1 MSVLLTTLRADTLT
15 LLNEASN
22 SVIGDYADG
31 TGGTTVNTTT
41 NIDVYLNEAQAEMA
55 RSCVFIPGTHT
66 TASTTG
72 REFSLTA
79 TNIWFPMSVTVG
91 TTPLVHTSDTR
102 LRAWQPNFETAT
114 GTITLPNGG
123 TTTVPYYWFRKQPQ
137 VVGVF
142 PSGTSVTYIVYGASL
157 PATITTGQDATFAP
171 DDVLRNSLPVYA
183 AMKLAMKNLDDPSL
197 AARIQL
203 WREWWFDTCTRL
215 WNNLDSSLK
224 AEGSPYAAPPVAPP
238 AAK

>member
-1 MSVLLTTLRADTLT
+1 MAVTIATLRADTLT

-22 SVIGDYADG
+22 SVIGDYANG
-31 TGGTTVNTTT
+31 VGGTTTTT
-41 NIDVYLNEAQAEMA
+41 QDTIDAYLNEAQAEMA
-55 RSCVFIPGTHT
+55 RACVFIPGTHT
-66 TASTTG
+66 TSATTG
-72 REFSLTA
+72 REIDLSS

-91 TTPLVHTSDTR
+91 TTPLQHTSDTR
-102 LRAWQPNFETAT
+102 LRAWQPGFETAT

-123 TTTVPYYWFRKQPQ
+123 TTTAPYYWYRRQPQ
-137 VVGVF
+137 TIGVF
-142 PSGTSVTYIVYGASL
+142 PSGTSITYIVYGASL
-157 PATITTGQDATFAP
+157 PATITASASFAP
-171 DDVLRNSLPVYA
+171 DDVLRNTLPVYA

-203 WREWWFDTCTRL
+203 WQNWWFDSCTRL

-224 AEGSPYAAPPVAPP
+224 MEGSPYTAPPVIPP

>member
-1 MSVLLTTLRADTLT
+1 MSVTIATLRADTLT

-22 SVIGDYADG
+22 SVIGDYANG
-31 TGGTTVNTTT
+31 TGGTTTTT
-41 NIDVYLNEAQAEMA
+41 QDTIDAYLNEAQAEMA
-55 RSCVFIPGTHT
+55 RACVFIPGTYT
-66 TASTTG
+66 TGATTG
-72 REFSLTA
+72 REIDLSS

-91 TTPLVHTSDTR
+91 TTSLQHTSDTR

-137 VVGVF
+137 TVGVF
-142 PSGTSVTYIVYGASL
+142 PSGTSITYIVYGASL
-157 PATITTGQDATFAP
+157 PSTITASASFAP
-171 DDVLRNSLPVYA
+171 DDVLRNTLPVYA

-203 WREWWFDTCTRL
+203 WQSWWFDSCTRL

-224 AEGSPYAAPPVAPP
+224 AEGSPYSAPPVAPP